1 MTDYCTVDD
10 VRQVLTPGG
19 DDADDT
25 TAAILDDA
33 SLTDAIHRAQGIVN
47 TYLSSRFKV
56 PVPTEID
63 PDGMLKTWTSVLA
76 AYDATLVYSKGMDIG
91 ADDPIR
97 LRFNQT
103 MDMLKDIRDGK
114 ITPPWPGPDPT
125 DGQAGDVVVVNRYD
139 GTMFGLRDF
148 DIGDA
153 RRPWGW
159 GVLPGWG
166 EDC

>member
-1 MTDYCTVDD
+1 MTAYCTPGD

-19 DDADDT
+19 DGDDDE
-25 TAAILDDA
+25 TAA
-33 SLTDAIHRAQGIVN
+33 SLTDDALMDAIGRATGIVN

-56 PVPTEID
+56 PVPTELD
-63 PDGMLKTWTSVLA
+63 PDGMLKTWSSVLA

-114 ITPPWPGPDPT
+114 ITPPWPGPDPV
-125 DGQAGDVVVVNRYD
+125 DNAGSVVVVNPYE

-148 DIGDA
+148 DIGDS
-153 RRPWGW
+153 RRPAGW
-159 GVLPGWG
+159 GAIPGWG
-166 EDC
+166 GDW